1 MGPRNLK
8 QNDLAYLLRIKFSYD
23 VNNNMDFPYWRG
35 GRALSAHF
43 LRGVIQML
51 AECVQGEGGGQKR
64 PKNCVRTLCMAPI
77 AFQILS

>member
-8 QNDLAYLLRIKFSYD
+8 QNDLAYLLRIKLSTIIWIFLTGG
-23 VNNNMDFPYWRG
+23 G

-64 PKNCVRTLCMAPI
+64 PKNCVRTLCMAH
-77 AFQILS
+77 SSK